1 MMASLD
7 RSSNQE
13 EISQLKDQVATLE
26 ELLQVYEQTAT
37 EQEQRLQAA
46 LASLQERA
54 RQLAHAQETLG
65 TLETI
70 LDSMGDAVVVVD
82 VDGQHLFSNPAAQ
95 TLFNGQDYISHLK
108 QSSKFHKVC
117 ETNGSD
123 FASQAQLPLS
133 QAIQGNSLDAVEIL
147 ITDENTRRHQW
158 LSVNAR
164 PLYSMRQIVGGVA
177 VFRDITLQK
186 QVEQAL
192 HKSNEE
198 ALQQTLLAEQTLQQ
212 LQQTQARLIHEEK
225 MASLGKIVAGIAHEI
240 NNPVSFIQGNLNH
253 AQQTFQ
259 DLLRLI
265 HKFQIAYPQPSVDV
279 ANEIAAIDLD
289 FLAQDIPKLLKSMET
304 GTERICDIV
313 QSLRNFS
320 RLDEAVVKTV
330 DIHTGID
337 STLAVLQAQLKA
349 QSSRPAITVVK
360 EYGSLP
366 LVKCQASQ
374 LNQVFNHL
382 LSNAIDALGSDIGEP
397 TITIST
403 TVNAESVQICI
414 ADNGI
419 GIPQTIREH
428 IFDPFFT
435 TKPVGGG
442 TGLGLY
448 ICYQIIVENHH
459 GQLVCH
465 SQPGQGTEVT
475 VTLPRSA

>member
-1 MMASLD
+1 MMASVD
-7 RSSNQE
+7 RPSNQE
-13 EISQLKDQVATLE
+13 EISHLKDQVATLE
-26 ELLQVYEQTAT
+26 ELLQIYEQTAT
-37 EQEQRLQAA
+37 EQEQRLQTA

-82 VDGQHLFSNPAAQ
+82 IDGRHLFSNPAAQ
-95 TLFNGQDYISHLK
+95 TLFNGQDYITCFN
-108 QSSKFHKVC
+108 QCSKTHKVC
-117 ETNGSD
+117 ETDGSD
-123 FASQAQLPLS
+123 FISQAQLPLS
-133 QAIQGNSLDAVEIL
+133 RAIQGSSLDAVEIL
-147 ITDENTRRHQW
+147 IADKNTKTHQW

-164 PLYSMRQIVGGVA
+164 PLYSMNQVIGGVA

-186 QVEQAL
+186 RVEQAL

-198 ALQQTLLAEQTLQQ
+198 ALQQTLLVEQTLQQ
-212 LQQTQARLIHEEK
+212 LRQTQARLIHEEK

-240 NNPVSFIQGNLNH
+240 NNPISFIQGNLGH
-253 AQQTFQ
+253 AKQAFQ

-265 HKFQIAYPQPSVDV
+265 HRFQVAYPKPSTDI
-279 ANEIAAIDLD
+279 ANEIVSIDLD
-289 FLAQDIPKLLKSMET
+289 FLARDIPKLLKSMET
-304 GTERICDIV
+304 GTERICNIV
-313 QSLRNFS
+313 QSLRTFS
-320 RLDEAVVKTV
+320 RLDEAVFKAV

-337 STLAVLQAQLKA
+337 STLMLLQAQLKA

-382 LSNAIDALGSDIGEP
+382 LFNAIDALNSDTDNP
-397 TITIST
+397 VITIST
-403 TVNAESVQICI
+403 SVNAESVEIHI
-414 ADNGI
+414 TDNGV
-419 GIPQTIREH
+419 GIPQAIRER

-435 TKPVGGG
+435 TKSVGEG

-448 ICYQIIVENHH
+448 ICYQIIVENHN

-465 SQPGQGTEVT
+465 SQQGQGTEVV
-475 VTLPRSA
+475 VTLPRLA